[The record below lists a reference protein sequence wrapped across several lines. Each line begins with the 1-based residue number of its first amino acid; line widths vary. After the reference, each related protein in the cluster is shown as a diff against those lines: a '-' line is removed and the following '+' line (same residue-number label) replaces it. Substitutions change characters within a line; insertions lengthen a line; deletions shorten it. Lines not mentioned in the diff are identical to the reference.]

1 MNEYSAM
8 EKRRQQEA
16 NLFLLGFVFS
26 KRQIVRGDVFG

>member
-26 KRQIVRGDVFG
+26 KRQIVIGDAFE